1 MDEAAM
7 DEAADEA
14 ATDEATTDE
23 TATDETRDD
32 ARDETA
38 SSGVAPASGSRGDDE
53 PSALLSRLR
62 VIEDQPLEMRAE
74 SLAQVHDELRA
85 QLEAGDAARSH
96 A

>member
-1 MDEAAM
+1 MDEAAG
-7 DEAADEA
+7 EAATDEA
-14 ATDEATTDE
+14 ATDEA
-23 TATDETRDD
+23 ATDQTRDG

-38 SSGVAPASGSRGDDE
+38 SSGVAPASSSRSDDE